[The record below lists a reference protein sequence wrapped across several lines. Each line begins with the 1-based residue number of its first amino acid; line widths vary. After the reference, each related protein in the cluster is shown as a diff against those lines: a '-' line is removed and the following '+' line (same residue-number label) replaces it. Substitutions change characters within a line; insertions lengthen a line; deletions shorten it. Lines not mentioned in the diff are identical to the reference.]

1 MIVDTSALIAILKEE
16 AGWEDL
22 VARMQKA
29 SSRKMSAASWLEAA
43 IIIDA
48 LKDATTSWRYDAI
61 FAKLEIRIMP
71 VTEQQAQLARKVY
84 KDFGKGSGHA
94 ARLTFGD
101 CFSYALAMESGEALL
116 FKGEDFRHTGIQVA

>member
-16 AGWEDL
+16 AGWEEL

-48 LKDATTSWRYDAI
+48 LNDATTSWRYDAI

-71 VTEQQAQLARKVY
+71 VTEQQAQLARKAY

-94 ARLTFGD
+94 ARLNFGD